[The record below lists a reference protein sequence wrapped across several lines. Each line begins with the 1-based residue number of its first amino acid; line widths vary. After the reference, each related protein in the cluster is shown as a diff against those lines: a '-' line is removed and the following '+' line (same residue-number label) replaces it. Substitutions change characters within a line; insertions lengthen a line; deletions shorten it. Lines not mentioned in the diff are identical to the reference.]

1 MSRLRALVA
10 LVAIVVGLPG
20 DAGSQTRPSG
30 GRPEQVLLRLEGT
43 MQAGTKRGAVGF
55 TIVSLGLLGSRPAT
69 RFLAVEEART
79 IGGDPGVLGKDVLDA
94 VRPFE
99 PDLLVG
105 GPTALMERLYGA
117 AVGDRIT
124 LEGLVKV
131 SSRRYFLREALVIS
145 PETTTTTVPTST
157 TLPLP

>member
-1 MSRLRALVA
+1 MPRLHLLLA
-10 LVAIVVGLPG
+10 LVAILVGL
-20 DAGSQTRPSG
+20 AGGVRSQPRPSG

-43 MQAGTKRGAVGF
+43 MQAERKRGAVGF
-55 TIVSLGLLGSRPAT
+55 TVVSLGLLGSRPAT